1 MPKLIS
7 EYKTDHVDAFGLTAK
22 SVMTQ
27 QSMKEMLNND
37 SVFEGRQY
45 SNASNPDTSVFM
57 RNSISMLPRTFKN
70 DD

>member
-1 MPKLIS
+1 MPMLIS

-57 RNSISMLPRTFKN
+57 RNSISMLPKTFKN